1 MGCFR
6 KEGEPDLT
14 AVDEKTLGMWGGGDM
29 SLHYPR
35 AVSGKLDMT
44 WIGFW
49 RLSTAACT
57 AALSFC
63 SSILVTRTLGPSAFG
78 RYTLVLW
85 LATVMIP
92 AIGIGTSPLTSRHA
106 TEIQSREIPRLAA
119 GIFYFVWRRQCNRIL
134 LYCLGYLLL
143 VVPCTWFFGTETPIL
158 LLLLAG
164 LSIPL
169 LLLNGVA
176 SITLRSLQRFDLIA
190 AIHMFGILAML
201 VLMLIAVQVPGK
213 LIILLLIAAAI
224 SNTLT
229 LIVSIICIT
238 RLLPMD
244 NALSPGL
251 FLKERLTRGLNN
263 SFLLFTLDA
272 IVWQRSELLL
282 LAHWRSAAELGS
294 YMLSSMLSIGL
305 MDIPPILL
313 LAYILPLL
321 LRYVPGQR
329 YRSAADAFVKTS
341 CYMALLAVPLCIL
354 MMLFCPA
361 IISYC
366 FGNTYLLAVTPL
378 RILLIGAA
386 IGSISS
392 VSSTHLANGDRKRAQ
407 VQLGIV
413 AAAMNVVLSIP
424 CIVLWGITGAALAS
438 TAARVVSAVGLIVIY
453 KRSMSV

>member
-1 MGCFR
+1 
-6 KEGEPDLT
+6 
-14 AVDEKTLGMWGGGDM
+14 M
-29 SLHYPR
+29 SLHYAR
-35 AVSGKLDMT
+35 AVSGKLDIT

-57 AALSFC
+57 GALSFC
-63 SSILVTRTLGPSAFG
+63 SSILVTRTLGPSGFG
-78 RYTLVLW
+78 KYTLILW

-92 AIGIGTSPLTSRHA
+92 AIGIGTSTLTSRHA

-134 LYCLGYLLL
+134 LYCLVYLLL
-143 VVPCTWFFGTETPIL
+143 VFPCSWFFGTDTPIL

-164 LSIPL
+164 LSVPL

-201 VLMLIAVQVPGK
+201 MMMLIAVQVPGG
-213 LIILLLIAAAI
+213 LITLLLIAAAI

-238 RLLPMD
+238 RLLPMGH
-244 NALSPGL
+244 ALPVGL

-263 SFLLFTLDA
+263 SFLLFTLDV

-282 LAHWRSAAELGS
+282 LAHWRSAAELGI
-294 YMLSSMLSIGL
+294 YMLSSMLSVGM

-313 LAYILPLL
+313 LAGILPLL
-321 LRYVPGQR
+321 LRYVPGQC
-329 YRSAADAFVKTS
+329 YSSAADAFVKTS

-366 FGNTYLLAVTPL
+366 FGNIYLPAVTPL
-378 RILLIGAA
+378 RILLIGTT
-386 IGSISS
+386 IGSIAT
-392 VSSTHLANGDRKRAQ
+392 VSSTYLANGERKRVQA
-407 VQLGIV
+407 QLGMV
-413 AAAMNVVLSIP
+413 AAALTIVLSIP

-438 TAARVVSAVGLIVIY
+438 TATRVVSAIGLIVIC
-453 KRSMSV
+453 KRSMGV

>member
-1 MGCFR
+1 M
-6 KEGEPDLT
+6 D
-14 AVDEKTLGMWGGGDM
+14 VDGKMLGTWGGRDM

-35 AVSGKLDMT
+35 AVSGKLDIT

-49 RLSTAACT
+49 RLSTGACT

-78 RYTLVLW
+78 KYTLILW

-92 AIGIGTSPLTSRHA
+92 AIGIGTSTLTSRHA
-106 TEIQSREIPRLAA
+106 TEIQSREMPRLAA

-134 LYCLGYLLL
+134 LYCLIYLLL
-143 VVPCTWFFGTETPIL
+143 VFPCSWFFGADTPIL

-164 LSIPL
+164 LSVPP

-201 VLMLIAVQVPGK
+201 VMMLIAVQVPGE
-213 LIILLLIAAAI
+213 LITLLLIAAAI
-224 SNTLT
+224 ANTLT

-238 RLLPMD
+238 RLLPMGH
-244 NALSPGL
+244 ALPPGL

-263 SFLLFTLDA
+263 SFLLFILDV
-272 IVWQRSELLL
+272 IVWQRGELLL
-282 LAHWRSAAELGS
+282 LAHWRSAAELGT
-294 YMLSSMLSIGL
+294 YMLSSMLSVGM

-313 LAYILPLL
+313 LACILPFL

-329 YRSAADAFVKTS
+329 YSSAADAFVKTS
-341 CYMALLAVPLCIL
+341 CYMALLAVPLCLL

-366 FGNTYLLAVTPL
+366 FGNAYLPAVTPL
-378 RILLIGAA
+378 RILLISTT
-386 IGSISS
+386 IGSIAT
-392 VSSTHLANGDRKRAQ
+392 VISTYLANGECKGAQ
-407 VQLGIV
+407 TQLGMV
-413 AAAMNVVLSIP
+413 AAVLNIVLSIP
-424 CIVLWGITGAALAS
+424 CILLWGITGAALAS
-438 TAARVVSAVGLIVIY
+438 TATRVVSAVGSIVIC
-453 KRSMSV
+453 KRSMGV